1 MEARWNAVSISNDL
15 PNYNAFSNADC
26 PVDWMLHMLAM
37 GDRKERQE
45 ARGPFLSM
53 VAVMEGKEP

>member
-1 MEARWNAVSISNDL
+1 MEALWNAVSISNDL

-37 GDRKERQE
+37 GDRRET
-45 ARGPFLSM
+45 GS
-53 VAVMEGKEP
+53 